1 MGRRTDSAQ
10 IKTLFGKLRAVGIAI
25 RTTFMVGFPGETEEQ
40 FAELMDFVSE
50 YRPDHTG
57 AFAYSK
63 ENGTPSARMKEQIPK
78 KVKLERVDALGKLTA
93 RLAEERNASLVGK
106 TFDVIYENIDYDRNM
121 FVGRT
126 EADAPDIDGLV
137 YFKGDF
143 CDVGNVYKVRITGY
157 DGYDLIGEKI

>member
-1 MGRRTDSAQ
+1 
-10 IKTLFGKLRAVGIAI
+10 
-25 RTTFMVGFPGETEEQ
+25 
-40 FAELMDFVSE
+40 MDFVSE

-57 AFAYSK
+57 AFAYSR
-63 ENGTPSARMKEQIPK
+63 EVGTPAARMKEQIPR
-78 KVKLERVDALGKLTA
+78 KVKLERVDALGKLTES
-93 RLAEERNASLVGK
+93 LAEERNASLVGK
-106 TFDVIYENIDYDRNM
+106 TLDVIYENIDYDRNM

-143 CDVGNVYKVRITGY
+143 CDVGNVYKVRMTGY

>member
-1 MGRRTDSAQ
+1 M
-10 IKTLFGKLRAVGIAI
+10 
-25 RTTFMVGFPGETEEQ
+25 
-40 FAELMDFVSE
+40 
-50 YRPDHTG
+50 
-57 AFAYSK
+57 
-63 ENGTPSARMKEQIPK
+63 
-78 KVKLERVDALGKLTA
+78 DALGKLTA